1 MSTHGFL
8 WPYSISGM
16 IRKYIDSITAWWQ
29 ANWGEEGKKG
39 QRIFENVNLNNVFWV
54 CWKKPL
60 SNAIWAQ
67 QHQASFSL
75 SPSLFLPERWESLQ
89 HVQHWGQAFLLSRV
103 VVCQVI
109 SVYWVMFVL
118 CTSTYHAPQK
128 CFAVFTALLPY
139 FRFLSPRMWLCACSY
154 WRNFKMYWSAP
165 NPLRANYMHITTAA
179 NS

>member
-8 WPYSISGM
+8 RPYSISGL

-29 ANWGEEGKKG
+29 ANWGEEGEKG

-67 QHQASFSL
+67 QQQASFSL
-75 SPSLFLPERWESLQ
+75 SPSLFLPERWELLQ
-89 HVQHWGQAFLLSRV
+89 HVQHWGQTFLLSEV

-118 CTSTYHAPQK
+118 CTATYHAPENMF
-128 CFAVFTALLPY
+128 CSFDGLAAVFPPRKSKDVALRVQLLAE
-139 FRFLSPRMWLCACSY
+139 F
-154 WRNFKMYWSAP
+154 
-165 NPLRANYMHITTAA
+165 
-179 NS
+179 